1 VAAGNENQN
10 AANVSPASAANA
22 ITVGSIA
29 SNWARSSFSNY
40 GSVLDIFAPGT
51 SILSSWIGSNSAT
64 NTISGT
70 SMATPHV
77 TGVVLYLQALEG
89 LTTSGAATRLNALA
103 TTGRVTNPG
112 SGSPNRIL
120 YNGNGA

>member
-1 VAAGNENQN
+1 MSLSATLSHKFG
-10 AANVSPASAANA
+10 AN
-22 ITVGSIA
+22 I
-29 SNWARSSFSNY
+29 SS
-40 GSVLDIFAPGT
+40 

-77 TGVVLYLQALEG
+77 TGLVLYLRALEG
-89 LTTSGAATRLNALA
+89 LTTANAAARLNALA
-103 TTGRVTNPG
+103 TTGKITSPG
-112 SGSPNRIL
+112 TGSPNRII